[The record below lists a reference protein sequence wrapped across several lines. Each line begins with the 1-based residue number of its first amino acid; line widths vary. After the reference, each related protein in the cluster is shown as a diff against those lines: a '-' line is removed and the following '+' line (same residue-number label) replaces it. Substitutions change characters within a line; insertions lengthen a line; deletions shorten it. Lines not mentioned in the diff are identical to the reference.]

1 MKYYLKRLGHQ
12 ELGSVKNGKAQRGRY
27 IYISKDKN
35 VLDIFP
41 PLSKTVTND
50 SSIIPIIPLY
60 QKIAKKIYCNYIY
73 HNDKYNVSGGTRNE
87 YRIYCNGALEG
98 KQLLFQP
105 DDILIFRAK
114 KTSSLPKDILGSNDV
129 PEAAVE
135 EANVFFLYRCCD
147 KNSELYRMCKKLVDE
162 SNIRGN
168 GHAIYQ
174 GIITEVENKINQLCV
189 KNFNEMDT
197 VIEGWSYVKKKYKL
211 NVTNFLCS
219 ERSLTCYFYCILL
232 DVFKILFLIFI
243 WRQIST
249 VTVNAHGII
258 KCFDVFK
265 NQFMCMCIIKDFK
278 PIDPFSLQKCME
290 RFYTGVIPWICFL

>member
-114 KTSSLPKDILGSNDV
+114 KTSSVSAKYCYAAHESRLHQND
-129 PEAAVE
+129 
-135 EANVFFLYRCCD
+135 RCKRFALC
-147 KNSELYRMCKKLVDE
+147 LV
-162 SNIRGN
+162 
-168 GHAIYQ
+168 
-174 GIITEVENKINQLCV
+174 L
-189 KNFNEMDT
+189 T
-197 VIEGWSYVKKKYKL
+197 VR
-211 NVTNFLCS
+211 F
-219 ERSLTCYFYCILL
+219 RSLAPWG
-232 DVFKILFLIFI
+232 KLFQLFI
-243 WRQIST
+243 
-249 VTVNAHGII
+249 
-258 KCFDVFK
+258 
-265 NQFMCMCIIKDFK
+265 
-278 PIDPFSLQKCME
+278 
-290 RFYTGVIPWICFL
+290 

>member
-105 DDILIFRAK
+105 DAGILRVIGDEFKREAK
-114 KTSSLPKDILGSNDV
+114 
-129 PEAAVE
+129 
-135 EANVFFLYRCCD
+135 
-147 KNSELYRMCKKLVDE
+147 
-162 SNIRGN
+162 SNILEAKN
-168 GHAIYQ
+168 GDD
-174 GIITEVENKINQLCV
+174 E
-189 KNFNEMDT
+189 
-197 VIEGWSYVKKKYKL
+197 
-211 NVTNFLCS
+211 
-219 ERSLTCYFYCILL
+219 
-232 DVFKILFLIFI
+232 
-243 WRQIST
+243 
-249 VTVNAHGII
+249 
-258 KCFDVFK
+258 
-265 NQFMCMCIIKDFK
+265 
-278 PIDPFSLQKCME
+278 
-290 RFYTGVIPWICFL
+290 

>member
-105 DDILIFRAK
+105 DDILIFTVNGMR
-114 KTSSLPKDILGSNDV
+114 LFNEGGQEIGRF
-129 PEAAVE
+129 E
-135 EANVFFLYRCCD
+135 Y
-147 KNSELYRMCKKLVDE
+147 YYGQ
-162 SNIRGN
+162 RGN
-168 GHAIYQ
+168 MGNRYISNQPLLQRWVVSKDAISKARCIV
-174 GIITEVENKINQLCV
+174 GCPNNIKINHA
-189 KNFNEMDT
+189 FDS
-197 VIEGWSYVKKKYKL
+197 VIRKY
-211 NVTNFLCS
+211 
-219 ERSLTCYFYCILL
+219 E
-232 DVFKILFLIFI
+232 D
-243 WRQIST
+243 
-249 VTVNAHGII
+249 
-258 KCFDVFK
+258 
-265 NQFMCMCIIKDFK
+265 
-278 PIDPFSLQKCME
+278 
-290 RFYTGVIPWICFL
+290 

>member
-60 QKIAKKIYCNYIY
+60 QKVAKKIYCNYIY

-105 DDILIFRAK
+105 DDILIFRAE
-114 KTSSLPKDILGSNDV
+114 KTSSLPKDILGSTIINHCI
-129 PEAAVE
+129 
-135 EANVFFLYRCCD
+135 FLKMLFLDRILITYIII
-147 KNSELYRMCKKLVDE
+147 K
-162 SNIRGN
+162 
-168 GHAIYQ
+168 HIY
-174 GIITEVENKINQLCV
+174 
-189 KNFNEMDT
+189 MD
-197 VIEGWSYVKKKYKL
+197 YL
-211 NVTNFLCS
+211 
-219 ERSLTCYFYCILL
+219 RLL
-232 DVFKILFLIFI
+232 D
-243 WRQIST
+243 
-249 VTVNAHGII
+249 H
-258 KCFDVFK
+258 
-265 NQFMCMCIIKDFK
+265 
-278 PIDPFSLQKCME
+278 
-290 RFYTGVIPWICFL
+290 